1 MPLFTIFA
9 FVIFGIDSSKRK
21 QFYKTTGDGF
31 VFGRYQVAST
41 GRAADTQDI
50 SFDGDLV

>member
-9 FVIFGIDSSKRK
+9 FVIFGIDGSKRK
-21 QFYKTTGDGF
+21 QFYKTTGDRF
-31 VFGRYQVAST
+31 VFGRHQVAST

-50 SFDGDLV
+50 SFDGDLI